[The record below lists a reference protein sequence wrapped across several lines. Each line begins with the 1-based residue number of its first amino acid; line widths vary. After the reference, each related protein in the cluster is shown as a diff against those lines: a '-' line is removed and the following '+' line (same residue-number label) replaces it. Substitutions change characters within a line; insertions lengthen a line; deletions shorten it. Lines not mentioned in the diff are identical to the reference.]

1 MWLTL
6 CENKE
11 VKLRLMATES
21 RSSMPFLKDAPN
33 YTILHY
39 IYKSMLPKCAWF
51 LRYICHKIRINIQ
64 IINNKMIH
72 SRLFSDVLEYLRF
85 SMGCELGE
93 HYVPAD
99 IVYLNHHFLINTL
112 DIFII
117 FEECVSKQY
126 RSHYGNLD
134 L

>member
-21 RSSMPFLKDAPN
+21 RSKHAFFKKDAPN

-51 LRYICHKIRINIQ
+51 FRYICHKIRINIQ

-72 SRLFSDVLEYLRF
+72 SRLFSDVFEEYFRF
-85 SMGCELGE
+85 SMWCELGE

-99 IVYLNHHFLINTL
+99 IVCLNHHFLINTL

-117 FEECVSKQY
+117 F
-126 RSHYGNLD
+126 
-134 L
+134 